1 MRIFASF
8 CHSFAS
14 VKRLEKLPNGLEVL
28 LILVSLL
35 FGVCIVQVAKGGGSG
50 QHGRMRFTAGIDG
63 V

>member
-1 MRIFASF
+1 
-8 CHSFAS
+8 
-14 VKRLEKLPNGLEVL
+14 LEKLPNGLEVL